1 MLLGNNS
8 YAREY
13 TLERSAL
20 YQIGELVPD
29 SSPDL
34 HVMGNDRL
42 ILNFNRVGQNEQVAL
57 INDKGE
63 TLLETKPTYFT
74 VYSFNK
80 EILAVQ
86 TEFKITIYNKNG
98 DVLREIPTVK
108 KVQFHQLYVLEN
120 NYIVGITS
128 DAQSDTESR
137 LTIFNDQAELVND
150 STIIRQSD
158 FGDYQVVLDADR
170 KSFVLVSQNFKMND
184 QEGKIYRI
192 SIEGQTLSEATVE
205 YTLRNELPLVMN
217 NKNIFLTADNTRDCG
232 SFFPIT
238 EKYYLYKVTNHKV
251 QDVLTIKGSGIRL
264 VYKFANENFLLYGQN
279 KDLEKTIYFLNNEG
293 RKLSEFRLEN
303 EPMRAKDD
311 GKNNVN
317 LFLSYSGNSV
327 IKINASTGDMVKQI
341 SGNRMLYSQADG
353 KIIFQADNQ
362 DQTGTVYDIDFN
374 PIGTISISGLLHEY
388 NNHFVEYKNGRVD
401 LRKDKDTK
409 LTSIYYSELK

>member
-1 MLLGNNS
+1 MKLSSLLVCLIVMLLGNNS

-120 NYIVGITS
+120 NYIVGI
-128 DAQSDTESR
+128 
-137 LTIFNDQAELVND
+137 
-150 STIIRQSD
+150 
-158 FGDYQVVLDADR
+158 
-170 KSFVLVSQNFKMND
+170 
-184 QEGKIYRI
+184 IY
-192 SIEGQTLSEATVE
+192 
-205 YTLRNELPLVMN
+205 
-217 NKNIFLTADNTRDCG
+217 
-232 SFFPIT
+232 
-238 EKYYLYKVTNHKV
+238 H
-251 QDVLTIKGSGIRL
+251 
-264 VYKFANENFLLYGQN
+264 
-279 KDLEKTIYFLNNEG
+279 
-293 RKLSEFRLEN
+293 
-303 EPMRAKDD
+303 
-311 GKNNVN
+311 
-317 LFLSYSGNSV
+317 
-327 IKINASTGDMVKQI
+327 
-341 SGNRMLYSQADG
+341 
-353 KIIFQADNQ
+353 
-362 DQTGTVYDIDFN
+362 
-374 PIGTISISGLLHEY
+374 
-388 NNHFVEYKNGRVD
+388 
-401 LRKDKDTK
+401 
-409 LTSIYYSELK
+409 